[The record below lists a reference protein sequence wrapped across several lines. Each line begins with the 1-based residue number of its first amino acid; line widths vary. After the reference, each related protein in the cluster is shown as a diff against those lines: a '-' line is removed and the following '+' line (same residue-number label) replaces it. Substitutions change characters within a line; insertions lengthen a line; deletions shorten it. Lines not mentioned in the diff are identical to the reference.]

1 MIFFFQFLQDNP
13 ALCYVHIMVNVCSL
27 MVCKKELM
35 LTFFLLMLFLYDGVG
50 SAFYFS
56 FRVLL
61 IINLGLFHHLAAL
74 VINQCKYEQV
84 AHHRR
89 QMFDH

>member
-1 MIFFFQFLQDNP
+1 
-13 ALCYVHIMVNVCSL
+13 
-27 MVCKKELM
+27 M
-35 LTFFLLMLFLYDGVG
+35 LTFFLLMLLLFDGVG
-50 SAFYFS
+50 LTSPSSAFYFS

-61 IINLGLFHHLAAL
+61 IINLGLFHHFAAL

-89 QMFDH
+89 QMYDH